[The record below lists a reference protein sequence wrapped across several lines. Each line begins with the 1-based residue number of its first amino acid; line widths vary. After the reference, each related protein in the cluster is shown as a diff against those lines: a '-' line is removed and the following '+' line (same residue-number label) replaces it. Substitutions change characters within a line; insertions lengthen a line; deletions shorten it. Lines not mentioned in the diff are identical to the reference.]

1 MEYDSVLVNPTQTS
15 LTRTK
20 EVGTEALLTWLPH
33 LPGTAI
39 YLGYNNDV
47 QNLDRTL
54 CNRLMNGQCDSNN
67 TRGAAVAELSPRTA
81 NRFLK
86 VSYLLRF

>member
-1 MEYDSVLVNPTQTS
+1 VS
-15 LTRTK
+15 
-20 EVGTEALLTWLPH
+20 TEALLTWLPH
-33 LPGTAI
+33 PGTAI

-54 CNRLMNGQCDSNN
+54 CDRLMNGRCDPNN
-67 TRGAAVAELSPRTA
+67 TVQPRSS
-81 NRFLK
+81 NYLQDGKQIFLK